1 MKTLFLPGQ
10 NGYAIPLVHTLTGKE
25 EKVCLLT
32 HGFGSSKDSPTARLA
47 LAQFPAWGIGVAA
60 LDLPAHGESPVSG
73 HFLRIENC
81 LNDLAAV
88 EAWIIGICP
97 QAEILY
103 FSSSFGAYLN
113 LIYLARRPHKGT
125 HSFLRSAAVGMPQL
139 FAGAHGAEGPGRKAH
154 GPFVLDQGYE
164 RPILITDGFLQD
176 LAQCDVFTLYRPGPT
191 QVRMV
196 HGECDEVAPL
206 SDAQRFAEKFHI
218 PLCVIPHG
226 DHRLSIPGAPE
237 AVFAQAKEFYQ
248 NPSPGCGPFFG

>member
-164 RPILITDGFLQD
+164 RPILITAITTIIAMVP
-176 LAQCDVFTLYRPGPT
+176 LAMGQ
-191 QVRMV
+191 
-196 HGECDEVAPL
+196 GEYVSGL
-206 SDAQRFAEKFHI
+206 
-218 PLCVIPHG
+218 
-226 DHRLSIPGAPE
+226 GAP
-237 AVFAQAKEFYQ
+237 FAITVIGGLTTSTLLTLVI
-248 NPSPGCGPFFG
+248 SPTL